1 MNFQTSRKYNIFF
14 LIFLHFDRN
23 RTDDK
28 KDFKFSQKG
37 YWIFKKNV
45 LSLQSNYRGVEQW

>member
-23 RTDDK
+23 RTDEK
-28 KDFKFSQKG
+28 KYFKFSQKG